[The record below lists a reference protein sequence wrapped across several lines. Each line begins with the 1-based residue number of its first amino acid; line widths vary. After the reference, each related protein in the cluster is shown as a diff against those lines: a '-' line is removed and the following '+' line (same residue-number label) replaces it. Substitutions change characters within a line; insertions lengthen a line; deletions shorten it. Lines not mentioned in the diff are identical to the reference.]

1 MKIPHRQLASRP
13 RAHVCPRCGSLKIE
27 RIPREKVVDRL
38 LTLVQR
44 RVYRCWICWHRFYD
58 RPLGP

>member
-1 MKIPHRQLASRP
+1 MRTQHRQPAPQP
-13 RAHVCPRCGSLKIE
+13 RAHVCPHCGSLKIE

-38 LTLVQR
+38 LMLAQR

-58 RPLGP
+58 RPLGT